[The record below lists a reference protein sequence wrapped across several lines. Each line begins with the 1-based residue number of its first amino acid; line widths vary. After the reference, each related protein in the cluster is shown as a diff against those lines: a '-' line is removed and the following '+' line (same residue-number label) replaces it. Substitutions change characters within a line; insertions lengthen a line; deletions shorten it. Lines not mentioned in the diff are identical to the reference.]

1 MYSFVKKI
9 LIALESRPIILL
21 KFNLNILKSS
31 NIKKSNDW
39 KYDNSH
45 TKCIPNRNTIQLVIS
60 EITPY
65 SFINLFLTM

>member
-45 TKCIPNRNTIQLVIS
+45 TKCIANRNTIQLVIS

>member
-21 KFNLNILKSS
+21 KFNLNIFKSS

-45 TKCIPNRNTIQLVIS
+45 TKCIANRNTIQLVIS

>member
-9 LIALESRPIILL
+9 LITLESRPIILL
-21 KFNLNILKSS
+21 KIKLNILKSS
-31 NIKKSNDW
+31 NNKKSNDW

-45 TKCIPNRNTIQLVIS
+45 TKCIANRNTIQPVIS
-60 EITPY
+60 EMMPY